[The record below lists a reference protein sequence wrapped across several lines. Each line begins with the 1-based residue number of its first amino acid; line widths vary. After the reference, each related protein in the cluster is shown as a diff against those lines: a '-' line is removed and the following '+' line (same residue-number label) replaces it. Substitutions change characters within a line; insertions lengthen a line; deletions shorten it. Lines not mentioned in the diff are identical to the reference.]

1 MIILKNHLNAIFIF
15 MTCHFV
21 MRKLTKNST
30 LSRSFP
36 AVAALSVS
44 VIGIIIVLGF
54 STTTPLGIAFAQT
67 DNATTTGTTTTAAA
81 NATTMMGVIA
91 SMQLDENGNPAWI
104 TAGHWNLESDAPLV
118 GGGASNETE
127 PHISNFSAT
136 LYMVKNE
143 DGRDF
148 HQHEVSN
155 FKQASVTH
163 QGANSTTVNGTF
175 TITLQQGPVDNVN
188 GYIHVINDKIEL
200 WVDPVAT
207 DNHFGPTTITGMVLN
222 PERFSELMGQQG
234 TTTTTGTVQQ

>member
-44 VIGIIIVLGF
+44 AIGIIIVLGF

-67 DNATTTGTTTTAAA
+67 DNATTTGTTTASS
-81 NATTMMGVIA
+81 NASKMMGVIA

-118 GGGASNETE
+118 GSGGASNEIE

-136 LYMVKNE
+136 IYMVKNE

-148 HQHEVSN
+148 HQHEISN
-155 FKQASVTH
+155 FKQASVKHIKVQT
-163 QGANSTTVNGTF
+163 
-175 TITLQQGPVDNVN
+175 QQQS
-188 GYIHVINDKIEL
+188 
-200 WVDPVAT
+200 
-207 DNHFGPTTITGMVLN
+207 MVHL
-222 PERFSELMGQQG
+222 L
-234 TTTTTGTVQQ
+234 

>member
-1 MIILKNHLNAIFIF
+1 MVAGFTASAFASTENA
-15 MTCHFV
+15 TV
-21 MRKLTKNST
+21 TNENSPGT
-30 LSRSFP
+30 SP
-36 AVAALSVS
+36 PETVAAKASK
-44 VIGIIIVLGF
+44 
-54 STTTPLGIAFAQT
+54 
-67 DNATTTGTTTTAAA
+67 
-81 NATTMMGVIA
+81 MMGVRA

-118 GGGASNETE
+118 GSGGASNETE

-143 DGRDF
+143 DGRGF

-222 PERFSELMGQQG
+222 PERFSELMSH
-234 TTTTTGTVQQ
+234 